1 MLYSEF
7 VTGTG
12 CKDNEYNY
20 QVYRDLEI
28 LYMHSDKSHFEIYEM
43 GKKLVDNG
51 EPMNE
56 SDAGYISYEF
66 KLAKYHAQRIRES
79 ADELLKLLG
88 TIDNFYNN

>member
-28 LYMHSDKSHFEIYEM
+28 LYMHSDHSHFEIYEM

-51 EPMNE
+51 EPSE
-56 SDAGYISYEF
+56 ADLLHLDHELR
-66 KLAKYHAQRIRES
+66 LAKYHAERIRES